1 MREAPPGEIYNVGGQ
16 EHENME
22 VIRQILDLTGA
33 SPDLVEHVKD
43 RPGHDR
49 RYSVDSS
56 KVRALGW
63 APAHSFSGGGLAETV
78 EWYRENRAWW
88 EPIKSGEYR
97 AYYDDQYGK
106 RLAG

>member
-1 MREAPPGEIYNVGGQ
+1 MREAPPGQIYNVGGQ
-16 EHENME
+16 ELENME
-22 VIRQILDLTGA
+22 VIRQILDLTGG

-63 APAHSFSGGGLAETV
+63 APRHSFRDGGLAETV
-78 EWYRENRAWW
+78 EWYRENRDWW
-88 EPIKSGEYR
+88 EPIKSGEYL
-97 AYYDDQYGK
+97 AYYEEQYGK
-106 RLAG
+106 RLAN